1 MQISCTGAIYILQT
15 FQSRAARLITGATY
29 DVRSA
34 DVVLDTLSWETLDVK
49 RSYKKI
55 CFYVQNTE

>member
-1 MQISCTGAIYILQT
+1 MLQK
-15 FQSRAARLITGATY
+15 FQSRAPRVITGTSY

-34 DVVLDTLSWETLDVK
+34 DVLDSLSWETLDVK